1 MSYSYII
8 GKEAACLNYF
18 EQRLAKCRNA
28 TERKD
33 LQAVVDTFLRKVA
46 RPPRLERGT
55 LCLEGRCSIQLSY
68 GRTPKIGHFRVPFST
83 LGKAY
88 PEIVP
93 ASTKNA
99 NSVALKR

>member
-1 MSYSYII
+1 
-8 GKEAACLNYF
+8 
-18 EQRLAKCRNA
+18 
-28 TERKD
+28 
-33 LQAVVDTFLRKVA
+33 
-46 RPPRLERGT
+46 
-55 LCLEGRCSIQLSY
+55 
-68 GRTPKIGHFRVPFST
+68 VPFST